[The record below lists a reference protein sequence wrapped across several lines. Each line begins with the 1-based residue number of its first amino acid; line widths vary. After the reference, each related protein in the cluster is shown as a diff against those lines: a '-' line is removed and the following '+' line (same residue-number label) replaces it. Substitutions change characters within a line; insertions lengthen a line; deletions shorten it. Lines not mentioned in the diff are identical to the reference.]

1 MLINESI
8 MAINTKTMIRD
19 YAGFVNF
26 RNMIKLLVG
35 LPIRAKRPFIIF
47 EDTTYTYGQVY
58 AQAGRYAA
66 FFEKRRQQLVEQR
79 ALAPDQRLKI
89 GIYQDNSP
97 EYLFAAFGAGLSNS
111 ILFAVNTGFRGHI
124 LADVINQA
132 DVRLLLTN
140 DESLDFLGRV
150 LTDIPN
156 IDNRDMVLLGTPS
169 GAGHDYMYLIQAMN
183 QAAGQ
188 KAQFNRKSLPPID
201 NTSPVLV
208 IYTSGTTG
216 LPKGVPCTHLKMV
229 GAGAVVQSAVHL
241 TKHDRGYISMPLF
254 HSNAWY
260 VGILPLMI
268 GGASLV
274 LKRRFSASAFESDI
288 LTHGVTYMN
297 YVGQPL
303 HYIIAALEKKYGS
316 GEAVTKALANHPDN
330 RFRIAYGNGAPVVDR
345 RKIKQYLGM
354 DHVYE
359 IYGSTEAVITTA
371 NKPGEPEDS
380 VGRVPGS
387 VVILDEEGRPC
398 EPGRVDEKGRL
409 LNYERAVGEI
419 CKKADRNNLRF
430 DGYFDNEKDTGKKF
444 RNGYYHSGDLGH
456 IRLMNGR
463 RYLYFNGRTDD
474 WIRKDGEN
482 FSAENVL
489 AFAQKIPGVRLAVAY
504 GVPCEVSDE
513 KVMVAVQ
520 MADGAGFDPHQA
532 FDWLT
537 CQQKDCGMDPKW
549 MPDYIRV
556 VEAFTLTNTQKILV
570 RPFKCQ
576 HFNIERHPDMTVYFR
591 QRGDTCYH
599 LLTTEAFDVIKQ
611 RFQETGRQELIER
624 A

>member
-1 MLINESI
+1 
-8 MAINTKTMIRD
+8 
-19 YAGFVNF
+19 
-26 RNMIKLLVG
+26 
-35 LPIRAKRPFIIF
+35 
-47 EDTTYTYGQVY
+47 
-58 AQAGRYAA
+58 
-66 FFEKRRQQLVEQR
+66 
-79 ALAPDQRLKI
+79 
-89 GIYQDNSP
+89 
-97 EYLFAAFGAGLSNS
+97 
-111 ILFAVNTGFRGHI
+111 
-124 LADVINQA
+124 
-132 DVRLLLTN
+132 
-140 DESLDFLGRV
+140 
-150 LTDIPN
+150 
-156 IDNRDMVLLGTPS
+156 
-169 GAGHDYMYLIQAMN
+169 
-183 QAAGQ
+183 
-188 KAQFNRKSLPPID
+188 
-201 NTSPVLV
+201 
-208 IYTSGTTG
+208 
-216 LPKGVPCTHLKMV
+216 
-229 GAGAVVQSAVHL
+229 
-241 TKHDRGYISMPLF
+241 
-254 HSNAWY
+254 
-260 VGILPLMI
+260 
-268 GGASLV
+268 
-274 LKRRFSASAFESDI
+274 
-288 LTHGVTYMN
+288 
-297 YVGQPL
+297 
-303 HYIIAALEKKYGS
+303 
-316 GEAVTKALANHPDN
+316 
-330 RFRIAYGNGAPVVDR
+330 
-345 RKIKQYLGM
+345 M

-537 CQQKDCGMDPKW
+537 CQQKDCGME
-549 MPDYIRV
+549 RV
-556 VEAFTLTNTQKILV
+556 
-570 RPFKCQ
+570 
-576 HFNIERHPDMTVYFR
+576 
-591 QRGDTCYH
+591 
-599 LLTTEAFDVIKQ
+599 
-611 RFQETGRQELIER
+611 
-624 A
+624 

>member
-1 MLINESI
+1 MPFN
-8 MAINTKTMIRD
+8 AKTFVRD

-26 RNMIKLLVG
+26 RSMINMLIG
-35 LPIRAKRPFIIF
+35 LPTRAKRPFIIF
-47 EDTTYTYGQVY
+47 EDTTYTYGQVFE
-58 AQAGRYAA
+58 QSRRYAA
-66 FFEKRRQQLVEQR
+66 FFEKRRQQLVEKGV
-79 ALAPDQRLKI
+79 LAPDQRLKI
-89 GIYQDNSP
+89 AIYQDNSP
-97 EYLFAAFGAGLSNS
+97 EYLFASFGAGLSNA

-124 LADVINQA
+124 LASVINQA

-140 DESLDFLGRV
+140 DESLDYVSKV
-150 LTDIPN
+150 LADIPN
-156 IDNRDMVLLGTPS
+156 ISKEDLLLLGPP
-169 GAGHDYMYLIQAMN
+169 ADNALDYNYLMN
-183 QAAGQ
+183 VMEQS
-188 KAQFNRKSLPPID
+188 AQQTVKPNRKSLPPID

-229 GAGAVVQSAVHL
+229 GAGAMVQATVRL
-241 TKHDRGYISMPLF
+241 GKHDRGYISMPLF

-260 VGILPLMI
+260 VGVLPLMFS
-268 GGASLV
+268 GASLV
-274 LKRRFSASAFESDI
+274 LKKRFSASAFEADI

-303 HYIIAALEKKYGS
+303 HYIITALEKKYGS
-316 GEAVTKALANHPDN
+316 GEAVTTALAENPDN
-330 RFRIAYGNGAPVVDR
+330 RFRIAYGNGAPVIDR

-354 DHVYE
+354 DHVFE

-371 NKPGEPEDS
+371 NKPGDPEDS
-380 VGRVPGS
+380 VGRVPKS

-398 EPGRVDEKGRL
+398 EPGQVDECGRL
-409 LNYERAVGEI
+409 LNYDRAVGEI
-419 CKKADRNNLRF
+419 CKKVDRNNLRF

-444 RNGYYHSGDLGH
+444 RDGYYHSGDLGH
-456 IRLMNGR
+456 VRLVNGK
-463 RYLYFNGRTDD
+463 RYLFFNGRTDD

-482 FSAENVL
+482 FSAENVV

-513 KVMVAVQ
+513 KVMIAVQ
-520 MADGAGFDPHQA
+520 LSDGADFDPNQT

-537 CQQKDCGMDPKW
+537 CQQNDCGMDPKW

-570 RPFKCQ
+570 RPFKKQ
-576 HFNIERHPDMTVYFR
+576 HFNIDRHPDMTVYFR
-591 QRGDTCYH
+591 QRGDTCFH
-599 LLTTEAFDVIKQ
+599 LLTPDAFADIKQ
-611 RFQETGRQELIER
+611 SFEETGRQELLER

>member
-1 MLINESI
+1 MTL
-8 MAINTKTMIRD
+8 NTKTLIRD

-26 RNMIKLLVG
+26 RNMINLLIG
-35 LPIRAKRPFIIF
+35 FPGRAKRPFILF
-47 EDTTYTYGQVY
+47 EGTTYTYGQVY
-58 AQAGRYAA
+58 AQARQYAA
-66 FFEKRRQQLVEQR
+66 LFEKRRQQLVEQG

-89 GIYQDNSP
+89 AIYQDNSP
-97 EYLFAAFGAGLSNS
+97 EYIFAAFGAGLSNA
-111 ILFAVNTGFRGHI
+111 ILFAVNTGFRGHV
-124 LADVINQA
+124 LADVINQSGA
-132 DVRLLLTN
+132 WLLLTN
-140 DESLDFLGRV
+140 EESVDFLDKV
-150 LTDIPN
+150 MTDIHH
-156 IDNRDMVLLGTPS
+156 IDRDDLLLLGPPS
-169 GAGHDYMYLIQAMN
+169 GDNYHYRYLTTILDRP
-183 QAAGQ
+183 AGQ
-188 KAQFNRKSLPPID
+188 MTQLNRNSLPPID
-201 NTSPVLV
+201 NTGPVLV

-241 TKHDRGYISMPLF
+241 GKHDRGYISMPLF

-260 VGILPLMI
+260 VGLLPLMI
-268 GGASLV
+268 AGASLV
-274 LKRRFSASAFESDI
+274 LKRRFSASAFEADI
-288 LTHGVTYMN
+288 LNHGVTYMN

-303 HYIIAALEKKYGS
+303 HYIITALEKKYGG
-316 GEAVTKALANHPDN
+316 GEAVTRALANHSDN

-371 NKPGEPEDS
+371 NKPGDPEDS
-380 VGRVPGS
+380 VGRISQS
-387 VVILDEEGRPC
+387 VVILDDAGRPC
-398 EPGRVDEKGRL
+398 EPGRVDENGRL
-409 LNYERAVGEI
+409 LNYDRAVGEI
-419 CKKADRNNLRF
+419 CKKVDRNNLRF

-456 IRLMNGR
+456 VRVVNGK

-489 AFAQKIPGVRLAVAY
+489 DFAQKIPGVRLAVAY

-513 KVMVAVQ
+513 KVMIAVQ
-520 MADGAGFDPHQA
+520 LADGADFDPRQA
-532 FDWLT
+532 FVWLN
-537 CQQKDCGMDPKW
+537 CQQKECGMDPKW

-556 VEAFTLTNTQKILV
+556 VETFTLTNTQKILV
-570 RPFKCQ
+570 RPFKQQ
-576 HFNIERHPDMTVYFR
+576 HFNIDRHPDMTVYFR